1 MSEAQIERKS
11 QSMTQSKMDYPHLH
25 SPLSTTCYDVFIHID
40 WIVLIKCTLSKCHP
54 GGNLDNQKEACRH
67 HQSYLLLAV
76 LVSRALWLCDSHPKQ
91 ALVKYPS

>member
-54 GGNLDNQKEACRH
+54 GGNLDNQKEACI
-67 HQSYLLLAV
+67 SSKAICCLL
-76 LVSRALWLCDSHPKQ
+76 SWSPELCGCVIHIPNR
-91 ALVKYPS
+91 P